1 MELLEYHGGSQ
12 KGSIRVPEGRHG
24 AGWERFGYEL
34 RNYFPTKLDSS
45 SAPPSD
51 GDGQVGLMRRS
62 AQGFRNHNWRNHNG
76 RNSNDKSSM
85 KSRDSQ
91 GGDKSTDLAPGLR
104 SGESWQK
111 LNEDKI
117 KAEVML
123 SDLEPHPTHK
133 FEFKWVLGKKTLR
146 VTKPSDGPRVVAWVR
161 PETKTHKPISQ
172 IKNLTNLDQPIGSCD
187 VSHMGKVMI
196 L

>member
-1 MELLEYHGGSQ
+1 MKTISTTQTGVFQFMRDGYRTLEFSYLSNQGERFVELSEYHGGSQ

-51 GDGQVGLMRRS
+51 GDGQAGLMRRS
-62 AQGFRNHNWRNHNG
+62 AQGFRNRNWRNHNG

-104 SGESWQK
+104 SCESRQK
-111 LNEDKI
+111 LNEDKVN
-117 KAEVML
+117 ARVTL
-123 SDLEPHPTHK
+123 SDLEPCLTRK
-133 FEFKWVLGKKTLR
+133 FEFKWVW
-146 VTKPSDGPRVVAWVR
+146 A
-161 PETKTHKPISQ
+161 
-172 IKNLTNLDQPIGSCD
+172 KNLYGLLNQ
-187 VSHMGKVMI
+187 VMG
-196 L
+196 LE